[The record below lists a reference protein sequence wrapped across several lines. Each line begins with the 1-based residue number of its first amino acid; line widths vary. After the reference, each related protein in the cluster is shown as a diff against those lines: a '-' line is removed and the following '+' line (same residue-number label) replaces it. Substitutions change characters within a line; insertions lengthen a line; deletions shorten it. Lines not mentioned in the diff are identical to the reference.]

1 MTENLKIAM
10 IAINKWLFHGWNY
23 KVVPMTVTF
32 PGGGADTVNVP
43 EFLKRSEMDLSYQ
56 SHAGKVATRYQNSGS

>member
-32 PGGGADTVNVP
+32 SRWWCRYGKCAGISQ
-43 EFLKRSEMDLSYQ
+43 RSEMDLSYQ

>member
-43 EFLKRSEMDLSYQ
+43 EFLKEV
-56 SHAGKVATRYQNSGS
+56 K